1 MLNSYAS
8 NFWKFYMPLAIFQ
21 EPHEQEASGSKY
33 KPGRTGEHQR
43 AAKIRLVDTGF
54 ISQLAG

>member
-1 MLNSYAS
+1 
-8 NFWKFYMPLAIFQ
+8 MPLAIFQ